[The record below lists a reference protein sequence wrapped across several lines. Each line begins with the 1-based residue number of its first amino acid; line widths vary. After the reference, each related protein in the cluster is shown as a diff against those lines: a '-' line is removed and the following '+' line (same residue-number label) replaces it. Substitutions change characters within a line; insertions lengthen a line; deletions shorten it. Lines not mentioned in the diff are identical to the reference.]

1 MADALRDTNGWL
13 SRDMGSPGSLPMLQ
27 AEFPRSCDAAH
38 REHQGDASH
47 QGDRQPEDSAQKPK
61 PEVKP
66 AAKAEVKPEVKP
78 GLVAGESRHLSK
90 ISPEF
95 GARLE
100 HLKPQQKIRAVVMLE
115 TNRPEGGGT
124 LSHPPS
130 APARRQTLDERR
142 AAIARIQQAAQ
153 CSLEEIRPI
162 LEAFHA
168 HLLAPSPDAVGA
180 VPVEIDAAGI
190 PVLAQSS
197 RVRTILEDQEIRTI
211 DGSPARR
218 SPPFPCSR

>member
-1 MADALRDTNGWL
+1 MADALRDTDGWL
-13 SRDMGSPGSLPMLQ
+13 GRDTGLPGSLPMLQ
-27 AEFPRSCDAAH
+27 AESPRSYAAAH

-47 QGDRQPEDSAQKPK
+47 QGDRRPEDLAHQPK
-61 PEVKP
+61 P
-66 AAKAEVKPEVKP
+66 EVKPEVKP

-100 HLKPQQKIRAVVMLE
+100 HLEPQQKIRAVVMLE

-190 PVLAQSS
+190 PALAQSS

-211 DGSPARR
+211 DGSQVRR

>member
-1 MADALRDTNGWL
+1 MADVLRDMDGWL
-13 SRDMGSPGSLPMLQ
+13 SRDTGLPESLPRLQ
-27 AEFPRSCDAAH
+27 AESPQGYDAAH
-38 REHQGDASH
+38 RDHQGDASR
-47 QGDRQPEDSAQKPK
+47 QGDRRPEDLAHQPK
-61 PEVKP
+61 PEVRP
-66 AAKAEVKPEVKP
+66 GVKPE
-78 GLVAGESRHLSK
+78 LVAGGPGHLSK

-100 HLKPQQKIRAVVMLE
+100 HLEPQQKIRAVVMLE
-115 TNRPEGGGT
+115 TNCSEGGGT
-124 LSHPPS
+124 LSNPLS

-190 PVLAQSS
+190 PALAQSS

>member
-1 MADALRDTNGWL
+1 MADALRDTDGWL
-13 SRDMGSPGSLPMLQ
+13 GRDTGSPGSSPMLQ
-27 AEFPRSCDAAH
+27 AESPRSYAAAH

-47 QGDRQPEDSAQKPK
+47 QGDRRPEDSAQKQK
-61 PEVKP
+61 TEVNP
-66 AAKAEVKPEVKP
+66 EVKPEVVV
-78 GLVAGESRHLSK
+78 GVSRHLSK

-190 PVLAQSS
+190 PALAQSS

-211 DGSPARR
+211 DGSQVRR